1 MRVTLNGKQVELQA
15 EVQTIRGL
23 LASYQLLEKVVVVEQ
38 NGEILDRTKYEEKPI
53 ADGDRIEIVHFVG
66 GG

>member
-1 MRVTLNGKQVELQA
+1 
-15 EVQTIRGL
+15 
-23 LASYQLLEKVVVVEQ
+23 VVVER
-38 NGEILDRTKYEEKPI
+38 NGEIIDRSLYEQTPI

>member
-1 MRVTLNGKQVELQA
+1 MQITLNGKQVELA
-15 EVQTIRGL
+15 EEVQTIRGL
-23 LASYQLLEKVVVVEQ
+23 LASYQLLEKIVVVEQ